1 MQQVYLVIDVGT
13 GNLRVAVA
21 TKQGE
26 ILGLQRSDI
35 DYIKDEEYPDALYF
49 DPNNLWDSI
58 SFLAKEAL
66 KEAGN
71 VEVIGLTATSQR
83 EGIVLI
89 DQQGK
94 SLIGL
99 PNIDHRGR
107 EWEQDIKDKDMVY
120 RLTGRYASSL
130 FSAFKLVGVRN
141 RKSDLWAKFSTFLS
155 ISDWVEYKLSGIL
168 HYEHSQASETLLYD
182 VEQKQW
188 SEELLEIFGL
198 DKTILPQLVQ
208 SGTILGSI
216 SEVQANN
223 LGISSSAQ
231 VIVGG
236 ADTQLAVLGAQPD
249 NRDIVI
255 VSGTTTPIIKLTD
268 KYLLDDHQRT
278 WTGRHVDQDSFMLE
292 TNAGVTGLNY
302 QRLKEIFYPNEGYD
316 VIEKEVQ
323 ALKNPD
329 CIASLG
335 SLVAD
340 EKEAMTKGGFI
351 FDVPV
356 SHQISRAGFIYATLW
371 DIACS
376 IKENY
381 DTLCETDQHEKDFI
395 WACGGG
401 FQSTLL
407 KVFIASLIQ
416 KKVIVRKGYQ
426 QSSVIGGVII
436 CNQALGGS
444 QIVPQSFETVSPKTD
459 QDYLSAYK
467 KWKAAR
473 KSIKEIFN

>member
-1 MQQVYLVIDVGT
+1 MQQVYLIIDVGT

-21 TKQGE
+21 TNQGE
-26 ILGLQRSDI
+26 VLGLQRSDI
-35 DYIKDEEYPDALYF
+35 NYIRDEEYPEALYF
-49 DPNNLWDSI
+49 DPNGLWDSI
-58 SFLAKEAL
+58 SFLAREAL

-71 VEVIGLTATSQR
+71 VDVIGLTATSQR

-89 DQQGK
+89 DQDGT

-107 EWEQDIKDKDMVY
+107 EWEQDIENHDLIY
-120 RLTGRYASSL
+120 RLTGRYPSSL
-130 FSAFKLVGVRN
+130 FSAFKLLGVRN
-141 RKSDLWAKFSTFLS
+141 RKSDQWAKFSSFLS

-168 HYEHSQASETLLYD
+168 HYEHSQASETLLYN

-188 SEELLEIFGL
+188 SEKLLEIFGF
-198 DKTILPQLVQ
+198 DKAILPPLVQ
-208 SGTILGSI
+208 SGTILGPI
-216 SEVQANN
+216 SLVQANHF
-223 LGISSSAQ
+223 GISSSAQ

-249 NRDIVI
+249 TADIVI
-255 VSGTTTPIIKLTD
+255 VSGTTTPILKLTNQ
-268 KYLLDDHQRT
+268 YLLDDRQRT
-278 WTGRHVDQDSFMLE
+278 WTGRHVDQNTFMLE

-316 VIEKEVQ
+316 VIEKEIQ

-340 EKEAMTKGGFI
+340 EKGLMTKGGFI

-371 DIACS
+371 DIACA

-381 DTLCETDQHEKDFI
+381 DTLCETDPHEKDFV

-401 FQSTLL
+401 FQSNLL

-416 KKVIVRKGYQ
+416 KKVMVRKGYQ
-426 QSSVIGGVII
+426 QSSVVGGVII
-436 CNQALGGS
+436 CNQALGRT
-444 QIVPQSFETVSPKTD
+444 QIIPQSFETISPEPD
-459 QDYLSAYK
+459 QDYHNEYK

-473 KSIKEIFN
+473 SSIKEVFN